1 MEASYETSELQ
12 YPQYGLFYLREK
24 SMRYPP
30 YFPSTPCQEVVPTH
44 RDASENHSRP
54 LALPST
60 PPILGS
66 DVVIPLSCVSLHSH
80 PRDIAL
86 ITSPL
91 TSGPDLDNQ
100 TSSTVALR

>member
-1 MEASYETSELQ
+1 M
-12 YPQYGLFYLREK
+12 
-24 SMRYPP
+24 
-30 YFPSTPCQEVVPTH
+30 PCQEVVPTH
-44 RDASENHSRP
+44 RDASDNHSRP

-66 DVVIPLSCVSLHSH
+66 DVVIPLRSVSLHSH

-86 ITSPL
+86 TTSPL
-91 TSGPDLDNQ
+91 TPGPDLDNQ